1 MSTNR
6 KSYNGAYEVPTK
18 GKPEQEMTNG
28 SADIKHIKSDNNGYG
43 GNSKGGGSR
52 KPSKSEY

>member
-1 MSTNR
+1 MPTNR

-28 SADIKHIKSDNNGYG
+28 SGG
-43 GNSKGGGSR
+43 GNG
-52 KPSKSEY
+52 KPSKPSGGTHKPSTKY

>member
-1 MSTNR
+1 MPTNR

-18 GKPEQEMTNG
+18 GKPEQEMTGGSGG
-28 SADIKHIKSDNNGYG
+28 SADNYGGKSKPSGKSD
-43 GNSKGGGSR
+43 